1 MQPGSLTVYAGPMFS
16 GKTEALIHHV
26 LEAES
31 NGLRVR
37 AYKPSLDTRY
47 EDSYIH
53 SHNGSLI
60 KSHTLAP
67 DAPDLP
73 ADVHLIAI
81 DEAQFLTPDAVPRIL
96 AAVQAGRQ
104 VVVSG
109 LDLDCFGKP
118 FGPMPILMAF
128 ANEVRKLAGICSRC
142 ALPSVRSHRL
152 VRSEAAILVGG
163 SEMYEPRCTSCFD
176 PAGGL

>member
-1 MQPGSLTVYAGPMFS
+1 MFS
-16 GKTEALIHHV
+16 GKTEALIHHI

-31 NGLRVR
+31 NGLKIR
-37 AYKPSLDTRY
+37 AYKPTLDTRY

-73 ADVHLIAI
+73 TDVGLIAI
-81 DEAQFLTPDAVPRIL
+81 DEAQFLTLEAVPRIL
-96 AAVQAGRQ
+96 EAVRAGQRIVAA
-104 VVVSG
+104 G

-118 FGPMPILMAF
+118 FGPMPVLMAF
-128 ANEVRKLAGICSRC
+128 ANEVRKLSGICSRC
-142 ALPSVRSHRL
+142 AHPSTRSHRL

-163 SEMYEPRCTSCFD
+163 SEMYEPRCAQCFD
-176 PAGGL
+176 PEGGL